1 MPQMLTEHF
10 IFSLS
15 PWVCVWSYCNCAANG
30 MFCIS
35 HILSKQTNKK
45 ATNMVLMFLNRLNTS
60 WFVLWICN
68 QIIAVVQLDF
78 PPFLFDTKREKK
90 KWLNC
95 LNTAVL
101 EKCEYELRCLRN
113 AKPNDLNRLN
123 THILQFRH
131 KKSRIETTEDAASRF
146 QQFLIATW
154 DCATVIRKIT
164 WGNQL

>member
-1 MPQMLTEHF
+1 MCYKTISPFVWNKSYSLLLLCGHLHTFKHIWKWFVLSAMPQLLTEHF

-78 PPFLFDTKREKK
+78 PPFLFGTKREKK

-95 LNTAVL
+95 PNTAVL

-113 AKPNDLNRLN
+113 AKPNDL
-123 THILQFRH
+123 
-131 KKSRIETTEDAASRF
+131 
-146 QQFLIATW
+146 
-154 DCATVIRKIT
+154 
-164 WGNQL
+164 G